1 MASPWLPGVTANGK
15 QGRSFL
21 GSFFMLPGFAADAI
35 KAKSQFVEQEGQL
48 VAGQHLQCEI
58 NLPTAR
64 GSQNQD
70 LKGKNSILLTIA
82 L

>member
-1 MASPWLPGVTANGK
+1 
-15 QGRSFL
+15 
-21 GSFFMLPGFAADAI
+21 MLPGFAADAI

-48 VAGQHLQCEI
+48 VAGQHLDCEI

-70 LKGKNSILLTIA
+70 LKGKNSILLIMA